1 MKLIV
6 SLFFSL
12 VIFTTLAQNS
22 SDVKV
27 KIEWKEPIIFKD
39 INGQNQKLEYFE
51 GALYNYPES
60 VLPVYSAL
68 VPLSSNTSNIKVE
81 ILNESYEEMDRRI
94 SLSDEDRELVG
105 QISVRWSI
113 NTFRK
118 NRRARIEIVPVR
130 QSNSGTL
137 ERLTSFTISVT
148 ESGSKRGAAAQR
160 SFKSS
165 SVLSSGKWYKVA
177 TINEG
182 VHKLTY
188 GQLSSMGMDMA
199 NLRSSQIRLFGN
211 GAKMLPFNNSEYRI
225 DDLKENNILVVDGG
239 DGNFDAGDYLLFYA
253 DSPIEWYL
261 ENGYFR
267 HSINFFSDTAFFFV
281 TRDNLPG
288 AAARVSEV
296 NIGGTP
302 DISVNEFMDHL
313 LYERNDTNFI
323 MSGRQWYDGQ
333 SFLTV
338 KSRQYNFSVPNV
350 KPVTA
355 HARIVVLSRV
365 FGRSSSFSVNFNGS
379 GNYSIPISQ
388 STKPGPYD
396 KYAIPAVGT
405 FDFIPSGNSIT
416 VNLTFDNSSFA
427 DNGWLD
433 FIELNAIRS
442 LVFTGQ
448 QFNFRNPST
457 LYAGV
462 ARFNL
467 TSSDNDISVW
477 DVTDPQRAI
486 QPKLQGANGNFYFL
500 QSGDTIREYVVFGN
514 SHFDPIIKGPVRNQN
529 LHAIQQA
536 DYVILVHPKFLSEA
550 NRLGQFHRSKHGYN
564 VVVVTTEE
572 IYNEFSSGKQDMTAI
587 KDFMKMLADR
597 AATDADYPKWLLLF
611 GDASYNYK
619 DGIVNNTSFIPSY
632 QSNNSLEPLQS
643 YISDDYFGF
652 LDDDE
657 SDAIS
662 SSLDIG
668 IGRLPVQT
676 IQEAS
681 GVVNKLIL
689 YQSSPNA
696 MRPWRTLVTFVGDDE
711 DSNTHM
717 VQSDNLARRLDTTHE
732 EYNIRK
738 IYLDAYPQVSNSGG
752 DSYPDVKELL
762 DKSIEGG
769 SILLCYIGH
778 GGEAGW
784 TSEGILRI
792 PQIIGYENITRL
804 PVFLTATCE
813 FSRFDDPNNTSG
825 GELMLLNPSGG
836 GAGLL
841 TTTRVVYS
849 GPNYELSRSF
859 FQKVFEKV
867 DGKYQ
872 TLGEIT
878 RSVKDVSGLSGSRGI
893 NYRNFSLL
901 GDPAMKLAYPQQE
914 MQVEQVQDTIR
925 SLEKVTI
932 SGYVKDQNG
941 SVDQSFNGIA
951 YPVVYDKEKQIS
963 TLNNDG
969 AGVFKFNSRDNIVFR
984 GKVSVTNG
992 RFTFDFITPKDI
1004 DLSFGKGRISL
1015 YAENGTVDAAGFEE
1029 DFIIGGRSSNPIVD
1043 DDGPVVNLWMNDES
1057 FAIGGITDQNPTLLL
1072 KAFDESGINTVGNG
1086 IGHDMVAIL
1095 DENTANPIILNDFY
1109 EADLDSYQSGSA
1121 RYKLSNLEEGKHT
1134 LRVKVWDVN
1143 NNSGEAFTEFYV
1155 ASDGNFVVDKV
1166 LNYPN
1171 PFTTQTQ
1178 FHFDHN
1184 AGGQELNVRIQV
1196 FTVSGKLVKT
1206 IDHREL
1212 SDSYHVGPLHWDGRD
1227 EFGDKIARGT
1237 YVYKVKVTNQFGQ
1250 TVEKYEKLV
1259 ML

>member
-1 MKLIV
+1 M
-6 SLFFSL
+6 
-12 VIFTTLAQNS
+12 AQNS
-22 SDVKV
+22 TDIEIQ
-27 KIEWKEPIIFKD
+27 IEWKDPIVFKD
-39 INGQNQKLEYFE
+39 ISGQNQKLEYFT
-51 GALYNYPES
+51 GALYDYPES
-60 VLPVYSAL
+60 NLPVYSTL
-68 VPLSSNTSNIKVE
+68 VPLSQSTSSIEVE
-81 ILNESYEEMDRRI
+81 IMNASYDTFERRI
-94 SLSDEDRELVG
+94 TLSDKDKEL
-105 QISVRWSI
+105 IKETSVVWTI
-113 NTFRK
+113 NTYRK
-118 NRRARIEIVPVR
+118 NRRARIEIVPIR
-130 QSNSGTL
+130 ESASGNL
-137 ERLTSFTISVT
+137 EKLTSFILKVT
-148 ESGSKRGAAAQR
+148 ESSSKREATVQR

-165 SVLSSGKWYKVA
+165 SVLSSGNWYKIA
-177 TINEG
+177 TVKEG

-188 GQLSSMGMDMA
+188 GQLNSLGMEMSD
-199 NLRSSQIRLFGN
+199 LRSSQIRLFGN
-211 GAKMLPFNNSEYRI
+211 GAKMLPFDNSDYRI

-239 DGNFDAGDYLLFYA
+239 DGNFDDGDYLLFYA
-253 DSPIEWYL
+253 DSPVDWFL

-281 TRDNLPG
+281 TRDNIPG
-288 AAARVSEV
+288 SAARVSEL
-296 NIGGTP
+296 NLGGIP
-302 DISVNEFMDHL
+302 DITVNDFLDHQ

-338 KSRQYNFSVPNV
+338 KSRQYTFNVPNV
-350 KPVTA
+350 KSVTA

-365 FGRSSSFSVNFNGS
+365 FGRSSSFSLSFNDIGNF
-379 GNYSIPISQ
+379 SIPISQ
-388 STKPGPYD
+388 STRPGPYD

-416 VNLTFDNSSFA
+416 IDLTFDNSSFA

-433 FIELNAIRS
+433 YIELNTTRA
-442 LVFTGQ
+442 LAFTGQ

-457 LYAGV
+457 LYAAV
-462 ARFNL
+462 ARYNL
-467 TSSDNDISVW
+467 TSSDNDVSVW
-477 DVTDPQRAI
+477 DVTDPQNAVQLR
-486 QPKLQGANGNFYFL
+486 LQGAAGNFYFQ

-514 SHFDPIIKGPVRNQN
+514 SQHEPLLKGPVPNQN
-529 LHAIQQA
+529 LHSIQQA
-536 DYVILVHPKFLSEA
+536 DYVIVVHPKFLSEA
-550 NRLGQFHRSKHGYN
+550 NRLGQFHRSTHGYN
-564 VVVVTTEE
+564 VVVVTTEQV
-572 IYNEFSSGKQDMTAI
+572 YNEFSSGKQDMTAI

-597 AATDADYPKWLLLF
+597 ASTDEEYPNWLLLF

-632 QSNNSLEPLQS
+632 QSNNSLEPLKS
-643 YISDDYFGF
+643 FISDDYFGF

-676 IQEAS
+676 IQEANA
-681 GVVNKLIL
+681 VVNKLIL
-689 YQSSPNA
+689 YQSSPSA
-696 MRPWRTLVTFVGDDE
+696 MRPWRTMVTFVGDDE

-717 VQSDNLARRLDTTHE
+717 VQSDNLARRLDTTHQ
-732 EYNIRK
+732 EYNIKK

-769 SILLCYIGH
+769 SLILSYIGH

-784 TSEGILRI
+784 TSEGVLRI
-792 PQIIGYENITRL
+792 SQIIGYENITKL

-867 DGKYQ
+867 DGEYQ
-872 TLGEIT
+872 TLGELT

-901 GDPAMKLAYPQQE
+901 GDPAMKLAYPRQE
-914 MQVEQVQDTIR
+914 MQIEQVQDTIK

-932 SGYVKDQNG
+932 SGFVKDQNG
-941 SVDQSFNGIA
+941 AVDQNFNGIA
-951 YPVVYDKEKQIS
+951 YPVVYDKEKEIS

-969 AGVFKFNSRDNIVFR
+969 AGVFKFDSRDNIVFR

-992 RFTFDFITPKDI
+992 RFTFEFITPKDI
-1004 DLSFGKGRISL
+1004 DLSFGEGRISL
-1015 YAENGTVDAAGFEE
+1015 YAEDGTVDAAGYDE
-1029 DFIIGGRSSNPIVD
+1029 DFIIGGRSDNPIID
-1043 DDGPVVNLWMNDES
+1043 DEGPVVNLWMNDEN
-1057 FAIGGITDQNPTLLL
+1057 FAIGGITDQNPTILL

-1086 IGHDMVAIL
+1086 IGHDMVAVL
-1095 DENTANPIILNDFY
+1095 DENTSNPIILNDFY

-1121 RYKLSNLEEGKHT
+1121 RYKLSNLQEGKHT

-1155 ASDGNFVVDKV
+1155 ASDGNFTVDNV

-1184 AGGQELNVRIQV
+1184 AGGQELDVRVQI

-1212 SDSYHVGPLHWDGRD
+1212 ADSYHIGPLHWDGRD

-1259 ML
+1259 IL